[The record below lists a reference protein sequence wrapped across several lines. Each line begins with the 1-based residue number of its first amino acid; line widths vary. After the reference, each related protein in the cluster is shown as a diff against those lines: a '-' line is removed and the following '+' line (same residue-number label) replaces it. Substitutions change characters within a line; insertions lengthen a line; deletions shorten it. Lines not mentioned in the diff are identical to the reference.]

1 MELNGKSMDIK
12 AENIEKMKQ
21 LFPEA
26 FEEGKID
33 FDKLRQLLGD
43 YVDDNTE
50 RYNFTWNGKG
60 QALRLSQT
68 PSMGTLRPCK
78 EESKDWDT
86 TQNLYIEGDNLEV
99 LKLLQKSYHNKIKM
113 IYIDPPY
120 NTGHDFIY
128 KDDFK
133 ASIQQYKKITGQI
146 DGAGNC
152 IGTNSEYSGRYHT
165 NWLNLMY
172 PRLRLA
178 RNLLARDGVI
188 CISMNDDELANLKKI
203 CAEVFGESNF
213 EGHIHWRRRHN
224 QPNDKTKMI
233 GLVCEN
239 ILVYAKNSDYLKI
252 IGVGKIDITGK
263 FSNPDNDSRGEW
275 ASKPWKVG
283 SDQSGS
289 RYTIKSPTGKIMNE
303 EWMGEEKTFYQL
315 LEDQRIFFPNGGNG
329 FPRKKYFKFER
340 ADEGQ
345 CATNWWDCS
354 QFGHNQGAN
363 GTLTELFGEK
373 NIFSN
378 PKPTEL
384 IRGLMQ
390 ISNVKNND
398 IVLDFFSGSA
408 TAAHAVI
415 QLNAEDQNNRNF
427 IMVQMPEQTDKE
439 SEAFKAG
446 YRTICEIGKERI
458 RRAGEQIKT
467 KCPRGGD
474 LDVGF
479 KDFKLDTSNIKKWQ
493 ADGDTLESA
502 LGFAVDNIVTGRSE
516 LDVVYEIILKMGLSL
531 TYPVVERNVNGKKIY
546 IIGDGALMIC
556 LDSDITLD
564 VAEGMVSLQK
574 EYQPEVWK
582 VVFYDNGFVDDQT
595 KTNSKEI
602 LKNAGLDDDAF
613 ATI

>member
-1 MELNGKSMDIK
+1 MDIK